1 MNSIPFGFTPSEGQ
15 PFDMTQLGAMLQQIG
30 QMMQRAETD
39 TSENG
44 VSWGTIHDSARN
56 AISQNGDPSIADAQR
71 KAVSDAVQLAQVWL
85 DGETA
90 FPASSTEAFAWSRS
104 EWLEQSLPAWR
115 PLIEPVAAGLA
126 RTVTQVTNDA
136 QTPSELES
144 IPQEMRAMLEPM
156 LAMAQKMAAVSTGMQ
171 VGQGLAVLSNEL
183 LSSSEIAVPL
193 SPHFVPALLPERI
206 RTFADENNIA
216 VSDAFV
222 FIAVRE
228 AAIQRLF
235 AANAWLRAEVVD
247 AVSSYARGI
256 SIDQERIREV
266 MSNINPEDPAS
277 MNELMTSGVFEPAA
291 TPEQQRAL
299 DRLEVALAL
308 IEGWVSAVTENA
320 VDQRLAS
327 TSQLLETMNRRRVSG
342 GPAEKTFANL
352 VGLEFS
358 PRLVR
363 QANAFW
369 KTAAELRGN
378 SGRDQLWEH
387 PDFLPSAS
395 DLDDPGSFLN
405 QSTD

>member
-1 MNSIPFGFTPSEGQ
+1 MNSIPFGFTPNEGQ

-56 AISQNGDPSIADAQR
+56 AISQAGDPSVADAQR
-71 KAVSDAVQLAQVWL
+71 KVVSDAVQLAQVWL

-104 EWLEQSLPAWR
+104 EWLEQTLPAWR
-115 PLIEPVAAGLA
+115 PLIEPVASGLA

-136 QTPSELES
+136 QSPAELEG
-144 IPQEMRAMLEPM
+144 IPAEMRAMLEPM

-171 VGQGLAVLSNEL
+171 VGQGLATLSNEL

-193 SPHFVPALLPERI
+193 SPHFVPAILPERVKL
-206 RTFADENNIA
+206 FAEENNITPA
-216 VSDAFV
+216 DAFV

-247 AVSSYARGI
+247 AVTSYARGI

-266 MSNINPEDPAS
+266 MSNVNPEDPAS
-277 MNELMTSGVFEPAA
+277 MNELMSSGVFEPAA
-291 TPEQQRAL
+291 TPDQQRAL

-308 IEGWVSAVTENA
+308 IEGWVSTVTENA
-320 VDQRLAS
+320 VAQRLGA
-327 TSQLLETMNRRRVSG
+327 TSQLVETMNRRRVSG

-363 QANAFW
+363 QAIAFW
-369 KTAAELRGN
+369 KVAAELRGN

-395 DLDDPGSFLN
+395 DLDDPGQFLALTN
-405 QSTD
+405 E